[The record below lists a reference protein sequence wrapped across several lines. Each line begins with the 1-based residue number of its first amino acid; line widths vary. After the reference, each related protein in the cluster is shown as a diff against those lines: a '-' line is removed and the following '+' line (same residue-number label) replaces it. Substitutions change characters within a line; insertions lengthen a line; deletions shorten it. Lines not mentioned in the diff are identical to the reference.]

1 MKKLIKFLLP
11 VVLVGIVGC
20 IIYFKCDFF
29 SQKGKAKTQV
39 ITSSTLVKAIDV
51 AELSTAK
58 FTYNGIAQVHE
69 DDDNSKCS
77 VRYSATVKAGIDM
90 SKVNFEIDND
100 NKTIKPI
107 LPELSITSNTVD
119 EKSLSFIPEDA
130 EVNLKDAIIE
140 CEKDAESEA
149 EKSEDLVE
157 SAKENLQSIIEA
169 LLLPVVS
176 PQGYKI
182 VWE

>member
-1 MKKLIKFLLP
+1 
-11 VVLVGIVGC
+11 
-20 IIYFKCDFF
+20 
-29 SQKGKAKTQV
+29 
-39 ITSSTLVKAIDV
+39 
-51 AELSTAK
+51 
-58 FTYNGIAQVHE
+58 
-69 DDDNSKCS
+69 
-77 VRYSATVKAGIDM
+77 M

-149 EKSEDLVE
+149 EKSEDLIE